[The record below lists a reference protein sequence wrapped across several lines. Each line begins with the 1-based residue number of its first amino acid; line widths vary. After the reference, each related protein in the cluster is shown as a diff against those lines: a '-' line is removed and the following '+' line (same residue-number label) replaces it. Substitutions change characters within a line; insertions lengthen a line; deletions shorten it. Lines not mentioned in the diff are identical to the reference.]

1 MDGNERNTMDQ
12 NARKRT
18 VRREGNAAG
27 SARANEGLGRR
38 PSGNGASA
46 SAGRPSG
53 KSSSASVR
61 RTSESGDP
69 TRRTTPGGTVT
80 PMRRESGSVRKPS
93 EQAGRA
99 QGSLRKEHS
108 ETGRTRDAAG
118 APTDPSLRRA
128 SAKAGTPTDPS
139 ARRAAGKTGTS
150 TDPSARR
157 AAGKTGTPTDPS
169 ARRTAGKAGTPTDP
183 SARRTDGKAGTPTD
197 PSARRTA
204 GKAGTPADPSLRRA
218 AGKAQGNPAE
228 QKPVRSADGIV
239 RKQGGHPNGKSKAMS
254 KKKKKQKRAAFNFAS
269 GGVLIIAACVFI
281 FSLYQLITMLI
292 PYYSGG
298 EEYDK
303 IKNIAI
309 TADEEGK
316 GFTVDFDALLKEN
329 EDTVAW
335 IRFDEPAVINYP
347 VVKSA
352 DNNEYLT
359 KTFTANDNKLGAI
372 FVDMRNSNDF
382 SDKNTFIYGHHL
394 NVGGEMF
401 SELLKY
407 ENESFCKKHPNF
419 YIYTPDG
426 KVRTYKVFSAGVVK
440 DTADNYKLD
449 YATDADYEAY
459 LKLCEES
466 SNYKVE
472 DVELTAQ
479 SQIVSLST
487 CTNVRDDERFLVQG
501 VLTAVD

>member
-1 MDGNERNTMDQ
+1 MDRNERNTMDQ

-27 SARANEGLGRR
+27 STRANEGLGRR
-38 PSGNGASA
+38 PSGNGAPA

-108 ETGRTRDAAG
+108 ETGRTRDTAG
-118 APTDPSLRRA
+118 VPTDPSLRR
-128 SAKAGTPTDPS
+128 
-139 ARRAAGKTGTS
+139 TS
-150 TDPSARR
+150 
-157 AAGKTGTPTDPS
+157 
-169 ARRTAGKAGTPTDP
+169 
-183 SARRTDGKAGTPTD
+183 GKAGTPTD

-426 KVRTYKVFSAGVVK
+426 KGRTYKVFSAGVVK